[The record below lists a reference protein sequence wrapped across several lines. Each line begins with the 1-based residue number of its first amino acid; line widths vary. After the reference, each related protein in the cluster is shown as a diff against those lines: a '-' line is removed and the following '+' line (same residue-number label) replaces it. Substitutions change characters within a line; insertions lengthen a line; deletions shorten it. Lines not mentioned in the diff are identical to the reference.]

1 MRNSRIVAM
10 VLILWG
16 AFSFSVPGFAA
27 DFPNKPIRMIIAMAP
42 GGGAD
47 VLARTFKAP
56 FEAALGTKL
65 IIDNIPAGST
75 KVATMELMKAK
86 PDGYTI
92 ILFGHAQWIINYY
105 AGIYDTKVWEIAT
118 PIANLTS
125 EPYGFIEV
133 KADSPHKTWAD
144 LVKAAKEKPGQL
156 TCGAR
161 ELREC
166 WK

>member
-1 MRNSRIVAM
+1 MRDSRIIAM
-10 VLILWG
+10 FLILFG
-16 AFSFSVPGFAA
+16 AFSFSVTGFAA

-47 VLARTFKAP
+47 VLARTFKP
-56 FEAALGTKL
+56 SFEAALGTQL
-65 IIDNIPAGST
+65 IIENIPAGST

-133 KADSPHKTWAD
+133 RAESPYKTWGD
-144 LVKAAKEKPGQL
+144 LVKAAEKNPDN
-156 TCGAR
+156 
-161 ELREC
+161 
-166 WK
+166 